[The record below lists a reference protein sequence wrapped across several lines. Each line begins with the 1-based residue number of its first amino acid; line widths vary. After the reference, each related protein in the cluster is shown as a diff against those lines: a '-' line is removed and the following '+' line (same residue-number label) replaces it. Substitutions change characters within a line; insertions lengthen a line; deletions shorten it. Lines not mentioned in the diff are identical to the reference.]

1 MSIIVVIVDIPLL
14 HNAEKKK
21 KKNAYTKYGNRER
34 GGSVVYIQ
42 KDFNAYLEI

>member
-14 HNAEKKK
+14 HNAEK